1 MAGKSIYQQAEDCGF
16 VQGVAISLSII
27 QSSFDQPRMCAEVLK
42 ANNLDRRKMKR
53 AGVDDYDLKILRPV
67 FAELK

>member
-1 MAGKSIYQQAEDCGF
+1 MADNKNFI
-16 VQGVAISLSII
+16 QGVAIALSII
-27 QSSFDQPRMCAEVLK
+27 QSSFDQPRHCAEVLN
-42 ANNLDRRKMKR
+42 ACNLDRRKMKR